1 MRESIR
7 KAETT
12 PARGAA
18 VADNPVEQRVFA
30 RHGNEKTNA
39 VAQQSAA
46 RHGMEKTNAV
56 AQQTA
61 ARHGVKKTKTVGQR
75 VYARHGKKMISID
88 QRLRARADGAATT
101 EFRGR
106 KNANPH
112 IFRQNVLNPHIFAT
126 PIF

>member
-18 VADNPVEQRVFA
+18 VGDNPVEQRVFT

-61 ARHGVKKTKTVGQR
+61 ARHGEEKTKTVGQR

-88 QRLRARADGAATT
+88 QRLRARALAPTAPRRNFAAYLG
-101 EFRGR
+101 F
-106 KNANPH
+106 
-112 IFRQNVLNPHIFAT
+112 
-126 PIF
+126 